1 MFSLCSAKRRAS
13 DKDLPVSKNESL
25 EFEFEKLIQLGFLKY
40 RIVMNS
46 NYVFLKMENVEIFQ
60 IMTILH
66 FIS

>member
-1 MFSLCSAKRRAS
+1 MFSPCSAKRRAS

-46 NYVFLKMENVEIFQ
+46 NYVFLKMENVEIFY
-60 IMTILH
+60 LV
-66 FIS
+66 SEL